1 MKHFFA
7 RKSTLKVFLGCVVW
21 MSATVVIFN
30 SCEKDPTSFIANY
43 KDKSSKNVEKLNQ
56 SNRVNIDDPDKRTI
70 YLTFD
75 DGPNRG
81 TENLIK
87 IINKHNIDVTAF
99 VVGKHINTSKKQ
111 KKDYEELQSD
121 TLIEIANHSYSHAV
135 NKYAKFYQNPAKVVH
150 DFKIVRDSLKLL
162 NPIARTPGRNIWRI
176 NGINVTDIKASKI
189 AADQL
194 QTAGFKLVG
203 WDLEWRG
210 NSQMKLKNNHED
222 MLKKVDSIFFN
233 DREKTPRHLVLLT
246 HDQYLHDEQSVK
258 ELDLFI
264 QKLKESNRFV
274 FKKISNYPKIN
285 ETLN

>member
-1 MKHFFA
+1 MKHFST
-7 RKSTLKVFLGCVVW
+7 RKPSVKDFLGYAVW
-21 MSATVVIFN
+21 MSAILIIFN
-30 SCEKDPTSFIANY
+30 SCEKDSNSFMTKIKN
-43 KDKSSKNVEKLNQ
+43 KSSKNVDKLSQ
-56 SNRVNIDDPDKRTI
+56 SNRVNMDDPDKRII

-87 IINKHNIDVTAF
+87 IINKHNIDVTTF
-99 VVGKHINTSKKQ
+99 VVGKHINSSKKQ

-121 TLIEIANHSYSHAV
+121 SLIEIANHSYSHAGL
-135 NKYAKFYQNPAKVVH
+135 KYSKYYQNPAKVVH

-176 NGINVTDIKASKI
+176 NGINVTDIKTSKV

-210 NSQMKLKNNHED
+210 NSQMKLKNNHEE
-222 MLKKVDSIFFN
+222 MLKKIDSIFFN
-233 DREKTPRHLVLLT
+233 DLEKTPRHLVLLT
-246 HDQYLHDEQSVK
+246 HDQYLYDDQSVK

-264 QKLKESNRFV
+264 QKLKESNRFI

-285 ETLN
+285 QTLN

>member
-1 MKHFFA
+1 MKHFLA
-7 RKSTLKVFLGCVVW
+7 RKLFNKSFPGTIVILTAITVTFQSCQKENINNTLQPEL
-21 MSATVVIFN
+21 A
-30 SCEKDPTSFIANY
+30 
-43 KDKSSKNVEKLNQ
+43 KNAPELKQ
-56 SNRVNIDDPDKRTI
+56 PNRINIDDPDKRTI

-81 TENLIK
+81 TENMIK
-87 IINKHNIDVTAF
+87 ILNKHNIYASSF
-99 VVGKHINTSKKQ
+99 VVGNHINSSNKQ
-111 KKDYEELQSD
+111 KLDYADLQQDS
-121 TLIEIANHSYSHAV
+121 LIEIANHSYSHAN
-135 NKYAKFYQNPAKVVH
+135 NKYAKFYQNPDKVVH

-176 NGINVTDIKASKI
+176 NGINITDIKASKI

-194 QTAGFKLVG
+194 QTAGFKLIG
-203 WDLEWRG
+203 WDLEWHG
-210 NSQMKLKNNHED
+210 SPQMKLKNNHQD

-233 DREKTPRHLVLLT
+233 DLEKTPRHLVLLT
-246 HDQYLHDEQSVK
+246 HDQYLHDENSVK

-274 FKKISNYPKIN
+274 FKKISDYPKIN